1 MGAVSFMIVDMQKAY
16 SQSSVREEVTI
27 TKNLIRNQL
36 VEDEKHVVLKEFRQI
51 PGVGKSIAEDLWNL
65 GLRSE
70 SNLKNEDPEAL
81 YTKLCAYQ
89 GTHVDRC
96 MLYVFRCA
104 VYYASNDVYDA
115 ELLKWWYW
123 KD

>member
-1 MGAVSFMIVDMQKAY
+1 M
-16 SQSSVREEVTI
+16 
-27 TKNLIRNQL
+27 KNLATNQL
-36 VEDEKHVVLKEFRQI
+36 IEDDKQAVVKEFRQI
-51 PGVGKSIAEDLWNL
+51 PGVGKNIAEDLWNL
-65 GLRSE
+65 GLRSV
-70 SNLKNEDPEAL
+70 SDLKNQDPEAL
-81 YTKLCAYQ
+81 YMRLCDYQ

-115 ELLKWWYW
+115 ELLKWWNW

>member
-1 MGAVSFMIVDMQKAY
+1 MGK
-16 SQSSVREEVTI
+16 
-27 TKNLIRNQL
+27 TKDLTPNQL

-65 GLRSE
+65 GLRSI
-70 SNLKNEDPEAL
+70 SNLKNQDPEAL

-96 MLYVFRCA
+96 MLYVLRCD
-104 VYYASNDVYDA
+104 VYYASNNTYDA
-115 ELLKWWYW
+115 ELLKWWNW